1 MRWAHGIAHAAI
13 DFPNSHDGMWSAP
26 DQTEEFRKAV
36 LTYCQTYMGDV
47 DGQTRKESHHE

>member
-13 DFPNSHDGMWSAP
+13 YFQNSHDGMWSDP

-36 LTYCQTYMGDV
+36 LTYCQIYMGDV
-47 DGQTRKESHHE
+47 DDQTRKESHHE